1 MLSEM
6 FAHAQKGLQVK
17 TPSNTPNARRR
28 ENHRDR
34 GSPAHDE
41 FQIMEPVTL
50 QEPTLSRVPS
60 VPSHVG
66 GSPSAEKKALLAYN
80 QLLEARLRAV
90 TEENRGL
97 RLQHQQDE
105 LHLRQSQ
112 RELDLRMEG
121 AQSKAP
127 VVEGVGAKCGFG
139 RHANL
144 KLYGSGDMLS
154 KAAMVFNAWFRV
166 AAQALARWRA
176 AEAAV
181 VWQVESERTQHGHLL
196 RAEEA
201 ERQSARLEAALER
214 QQRRFAQEEHEA
226 QEAQQQSWA
235 LQTSSMQV
243 GKKVQALTE
252 QLSRRE
258 ALLVEERHRL
268 RHEERQ
274 AREMKLAMSDLQVA
288 HDESREGL
296 AQRLAKTEATLAE
309 ERMRADTSR
318 MESKEAGRQL
328 MALQSKVS
336 DSSILENDS
345 KELRQQL
352 LAQQA
357 AKVEAERQ
365 VGLLEVE
372 VNKLSCK
379 LRLSESELADAKS
392 QEARHVR
399 IATQEAREA
408 GAGEGLSWRDAEP
421 DVVDMLG
428 QTLVLG
434 NDALTSLVGIW
445 RDEQGSRYEL
455 EIQVPG
461 KSLNVTTFRPDG
473 GVRNT
478 PGLIRIQTGRDNVET
493 VVWGK
498 SFKLQLDSGVVLSA
512 PDSILWVANDGRRRS
527 FSWARVAPYNPPSST
542 QSERESVKR
551 PLSTRQDSNE
561 AKEKEAEAAAKPKS
575 KAMPKA
581 SASSSKGDEAQAAQA
596 SASSKAKPGPAKDA
610 HAAENSAGDAE
621 AGKDADAKGAKEG
634 TPQDAGE
641 KDAKGVNVKDGAQ
654 DSKSAADVQADAKGE
669 AESKEA
675 KASEEAEK
683 VRDAKDAK
691 DTKDS
696 KDTKEGGDADAKAKK
711 AAADKERWRVEK
723 TSAEKYAKHKAAAW
737 RSLHLKFEKEQAA
750 VAKRL
755 GQMLTADAGVFWLRI
770 GFEIN
775 ATERHLNEKEDA
787 EKTALT
793 SAKELKESL
802 DLDKA
807 AKERKAREKAAT
819 AARLRELEANEK
831 LAKEEKSAE
840 RFKREKG
847 SAEKISKSMTA
858 ERQAQEKAQQA
869 MTKKEVTALE
879 VEALKKMVAEKEKAQ
894 RSAYEEAALEM
905 SKAMSYGAER
915 EKVQKGLAAK
925 IEEEKALLR
934 QLEEVR
940 QEKEALDLMVKL
952 KDAAEKKAFQDARSL
967 EKKATKIAKE
977 IKSSGESLAK
987 VEKEHEAAHSE
998 VLQYETAAKKACEGR
1013 SAAEKKAKERAN
1025 NNPFVKSVEDAKAEV
1040 DAALKGRKAAERAAD
1055 DASSMYKALEE
1066 RLGSAESSADR
1077 AARQRSAVEA
1087 ELRKLRRQHETA
1099 SQKLD
1104 EMQAQV
1110 QKAEE
1115 ERNRAEKAA
1124 AEATARLRARS
1135 RSRSPR
1141 K

>member
-105 LHLRQSQ
+105 LHLRQS
-112 RELDLRMEG
+112 RELDRSME
-121 AQSKAP
+121 AQSKA
-127 VVEGVGAKCGFG
+127 
-139 RHANL
+139 R
-144 KLYGSGDMLS
+144 S
-154 KAAMVFNAWFRV
+154 KAALVFNAWFRV
-166 AAQALARWRA
+166 AAQAWRERWRA

-252 QLSRRE
+252 QLSRTE

-399 IATQEAREA
+399 IATQEADARAEELEKRLRHMEEQRREA
-408 GAGEGLSWRDAEP
+408 DDAVLLAEAERQSATLRLHQAAAE
-421 DVVDMLG
+421 VDM
-428 QTLVLG
+428 
-434 NDALTSLVGIW
+434 
-445 RDEQGSRYEL
+445 
-455 EIQVPG
+455 
-461 KSLNVTTFRPDG
+461 
-473 GVRNT
+473 
-478 PGLIRIQTGRDNVET
+478 
-493 VVWGK
+493 
-498 SFKLQLDSGVVLSA
+498 
-512 PDSILWVANDGRRRS
+512 
-527 FSWARVAPYNPPSST
+527 
-542 QSERESVKR
+542 
-551 PLSTRQDSNE
+551 
-561 AKEKEAEAAAKPKS
+561 AKATAEAASLEARQLQDMVMKAKANGLSSSQDWSHYSLQSTCLTSDEEARSEMEEALAELRRWRLQGTPPKS
-575 KAMPKA
+575 GSVLQKGLKARICELERKVQAARAIRERGHQAGNSLAGIA
-581 SASSSKGDEAQAAQA
+581 SAAVAAA
-596 SASSKAKPGPAKDA
+596 RDASS
-610 HAAENSAGDAE
+610 E
-621 AGKDADAKGAKEG
+621 ARLLALEEELADAKE
-634 TPQDAGE
+634 
-641 KDAKGVNVKDGAQ
+641 
-654 DSKSAADVQADAKGE
+654 VQ
-669 AESKEA
+669 
-675 KASEEAEK
+675 
-683 VRDAKDAK
+683 
-691 DTKDS
+691 
-696 KDTKEGGDADAKAKK
+696 
-711 AAADKERWRVEK
+711 
-723 TSAEKYAKHKAAAW
+723 
-737 RSLHLKFEKEQAA
+737 
-750 VAKRL
+750 
-755 GQMLTADAGVFWLRI
+755 
-770 GFEIN
+770 
-775 ATERHLNEKEDA
+775 
-787 EKTALT
+787 
-793 SAKELKESL
+793 
-802 DLDKA
+802 
-807 AKERKAREKAAT
+807 
-819 AARLRELEANEK
+819 
-831 LAKEEKSAE
+831 
-840 RFKREKG
+840 
-847 SAEKISKSMTA
+847 
-858 ERQAQEKAQQA
+858 
-869 MTKKEVTALE
+869 
-879 VEALKKMVAEKEKAQ
+879 
-894 RSAYEEAALEM
+894 
-905 SKAMSYGAER
+905 
-915 EKVQKGLAAK
+915 
-925 IEEEKALLR
+925 
-934 QLEEVR
+934 
-940 QEKEALDLMVKL
+940 
-952 KDAAEKKAFQDARSL
+952 
-967 EKKATKIAKE
+967 
-977 IKSSGESLAK
+977 
-987 VEKEHEAAHSE
+987 
-998 VLQYETAAKKACEGR
+998 
-1013 SAAEKKAKERAN
+1013 
-1025 NNPFVKSVEDAKAEV
+1025 
-1040 DAALKGRKAAERAAD
+1040 
-1055 DASSMYKALEE
+1055 
-1066 RLGSAESSADR
+1066 
-1077 AARQRSAVEA
+1077 
-1087 ELRKLRRQHETA
+1087 
-1099 SQKLD
+1099 
-1104 EMQAQV
+1104 
-1110 QKAEE
+1110 
-1115 ERNRAEKAA
+1115 AA
-1124 AEATARLRARS
+1124 AEALMKELWTRPSSPGRTMDTLATNSPGSFKDDCQAAAFTSELLEALAQCRLELERAR
-1135 RSRSPR
+1135 PE
-1141 K
+1141 